1 MPRMQQRRDTGAN
14 WTATNPI
21 LAAGEIGIE
30 TDTTPQRFK
39 IGNGSAAWSALAYS
53 GTVSSVAGR
62 TGAITLTSSD
72 ISNTVASPA
81 QLTADQNDY
90 ALASGDILRISS
102 SAARNIT
109 GIVATTG
116 GDARLLVNVGSF
128 DITLKHQSASSTAAN
143 RFLCAGASDYT
154 LSAGA
159 SAPVVYDATSAG
171 WRVG

>member
-21 LAAGEIGIE
+21 LAAGEIGVE

-39 IGNGSAAWSALAYS
+39 IGNGSAAWSALAYT

-62 TGAITLTSSD
+62 TGVITLSSGD

-81 QLTADQNDY
+81 QLTADQNNY
-90 ALASGDILRISS
+90 ALESGDILRVSA

-109 GIVATTG
+109 GLVATVN
-116 GDARLLVNVGSF
+116 GDARLLVNIGTF

-143 RFLCAGASDYT
+143 RFICAGASDYV
-154 LSAGA
+154 LSPGA

>member
-21 LAAGEIGIE
+21 LAAGEIGVE

-39 IGNGSAAWSALAYS
+39 IGNGSAAWSSLAYT

-62 TGAITLTSSD
+62 TGAITLSSGD

-81 QLTADQNDY
+81 QLAADQNNY
-90 ALASGDILRISS
+90 ALVTGDILRISA

-109 GIVATTG
+109 GLVATVN
-116 GDARLLVNVGSF
+116 GDARLLVNIGTF

-154 LSAGA
+154 LSPGA
-159 SAPVVYDATSAG
+159 SAPVVYDSTSGG

>member
-21 LAAGEIGIE
+21 LAAGEIGVE

-39 IGNGSAAWSALAYS
+39 IGNGSAAWSSLAYT

-62 TGAITLTSSD
+62 TGVITLSSGD
-72 ISNTVASPA
+72 ISNTVASPT
-81 QLTADQNDY
+81 QLAADQNNY
-90 ALASGDILRISS
+90 TLASGDILRISA

-109 GIVATTG
+109 GLVATVN
-116 GDARLLVNVGSF
+116 GDARLLVNIGTF

-154 LSAGA
+154 LAAGA
-159 SAPVVYDATSAG
+159 SAPVVYDSTSGG